1 MNPIIDAE
9 AIAKQTTEQIRS
21 RIVELGAD
29 WHPAEK
35 KADLMVRLA
44 QLEGSPDVA
53 DKIRKQL
60 ADAGFAKDDRPVYKP
75 TQQLSKAEIKK
86 LLAPYVEKGLEYKVS
101 PDGTTWMMRFDTGR
115 VIKYGHEINPIV
127 SRDSGST
134 TIPAKV
140 LVQCAQ
146 LLVAT
151 RRAPKVAKNKAD
163 NQFVDNY
170 DIDENS
176 PDIESV
182 A

>member
-1 MNPIIDAE
+1 MILDAE
-9 AIAKQTTEQIRS
+9 TLQTRTVQEIRS

-60 ADAGFAKDDRPVYKP
+60 ADAGFSKEDHPAYKP
-75 TQQLSKAEIKK
+75 TKKLSEAEIKK

-101 PDGTTWMMRFDTGR
+101 PDGESWMMRFDTGR
-115 VIKYGHEINPIV
+115 SIKYGQEINAIV

-134 TIPAKV
+134 TVPPSV
-140 LVQCAQ
+140 LIQCAQ
-146 LLVAT
+146 LLIAT
-151 RRAPKVAKNKAD
+151 RRAPKIAKNKAD
-163 NQFVDNY
+163 GGFVETAA
-170 DIDENS
+170 DE
-176 PDIESV
+176 D
-182 A
+182 AA

>member
-1 MNPIIDAE
+1 MILDVDTL
-9 AIAKQTTEQIRS
+9 AKQSTAEIRS

-29 WHPAEK
+29 WNPAEK

-60 ADAGFAKDDRPVYKP
+60 ADAGFSKEDRPVYKKTP
-75 TQQLSKAEIKK
+75 QLTKPEIKK
-86 LLAPYVEKGLEYKVS
+86 LLAPYVAKGLEYKVS
-101 PDGTTWMMRFDTGR
+101 PDGNTWMMRFDTGR
-115 VIKYGHEINPIV
+115 TIKYGHEINPVV

-134 TIPAKV
+134 TIPPAV
-140 LVQCAQ
+140 LIQCAQ

-151 RRAPKVAKNKAD
+151 RRAPKIAKNKLDAE
-163 NQFVDNY
+163 FVAGAG
-170 DIDENS
+170 IDDAE
-176 PDIESV
+176 EV